1 MRKLSLILLVLLVLV
16 FSVYAEDEKDVIVGR
31 AKELKEINAKKI
43 IWKKDRAKMA
53 AIPALDTTEV
63 TVGQFKKFLEL
74 SGYKPAERIYWDDV
88 TAYSPTDRHP
98 MIYVSWHDAMA
109 YAKWAG
115 KRLPTEKEWEWAARG
130 GLKNKAY
137 PWGNSEKERKA
148 RAYANF
154 EGPGG

>member
-1 MRKLSLILLVLLVLV
+1 MILLVLLVLV

-74 SGYKPAERIYWDDV
+74 SGYKLAERI
-88 TAYSPTDRHP
+88 
-98 MIYVSWHDAMA
+98 
-109 YAKWAG
+109 
-115 KRLPTEKEWEWAARG
+115 
-130 GLKNKAY
+130 
-137 PWGNSEKERKA
+137 
-148 RAYANF
+148 
-154 EGPGG
+154 